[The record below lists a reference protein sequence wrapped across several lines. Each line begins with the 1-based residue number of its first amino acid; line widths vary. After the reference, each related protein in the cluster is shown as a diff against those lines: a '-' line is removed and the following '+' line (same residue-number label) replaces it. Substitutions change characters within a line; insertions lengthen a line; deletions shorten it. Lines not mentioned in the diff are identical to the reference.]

1 MIVWLRHKCLGL
13 NTVPDESITSLLE
26 NKESRNVLVN
36 FDRKKLLP

>member
-26 NKESRNVLVN
+26 NKGVNVKT
-36 FDRKKLLP
+36 RLLKYGKR